1 MTEARN
7 PSESQ
12 SMSSTDAGARDT
24 FVIRIWTTDGADALR
39 GHIQHVRTR
48 KRAYFATPQRLL
60 NFLQDHSETCR
71 S

>member
-1 MTEARN
+1 MTQTRDVRQPASN
-7 PSESQ
+7 
-12 SMSSTDAGARDT
+12 SSADAGARDT
-24 FVIRIWTTDGADALR
+24 SVIRIWSTDGADAVR

-60 NFLQDHSETCR
+60 TFLQNHSDTCR